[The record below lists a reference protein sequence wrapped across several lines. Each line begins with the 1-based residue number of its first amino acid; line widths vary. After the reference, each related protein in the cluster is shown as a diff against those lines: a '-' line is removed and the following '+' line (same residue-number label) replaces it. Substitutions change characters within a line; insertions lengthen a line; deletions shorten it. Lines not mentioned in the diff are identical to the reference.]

1 MFLYDTT
8 LRDGAQGQS
17 VTFSLQDKEQILQ
30 RLDEVGMHFIE
41 AGNPASNP
49 KDAELYERLRT
60 WRPKHARLVAF
71 GSTHR
76 VGVRAHEDAG
86 LNVLAG
92 VGCECAAIFGKS
104 WDFHVTDVLRTTLQ
118 DNLNMIFDSVQF
130 LVRAGKTVFSTRS
143 SS

>member
-86 LNVLAG
+86 LNVLAASDASARRSLESPG
-92 VGCECAAIFGKS
+92 TFTSRTSCAPRC
-104 WDFHVTDVLRTTLQ
+104 RTT
-118 DNLNMIFDSVQF
+118 
-130 LVRAGKTVFSTRS
+130 ST
-143 SS
+143 